1 MKMQRPLAMWVSV
14 MLAMAQATVA
24 ADAVPACAK
33 DPGPKAAVTS
43 YLTAMKEKRFEA
55 AYNFVTATMTDGSS
69 VKDWAGLQRKMF
81 ELGGVTIGEIEVREA
96 VVDLAKP
103 DTCAPS
109 AKVPN
114 VLHAGDV
121 MNNQGSAE
129 FEVYTVLLAKGKW
142 QIDSQ
147 ETLVGNDAIQH
158 WFPGEKIPDY
168 KGTADKP

>member
-1 MKMQRPLAMWVSV
+1 MKILSLLV
-14 MLAMAQATVA
+14 MLGFAQSVLA
-24 ADAVPACAK
+24 ADAVPICMK
-33 DPGPKAAVTS
+33 DSGPKAAVTG
-43 YLTAMKEKRFEA
+43 YLTAMKENRFEQ
-55 AYNFVTATMTDGSS
+55 AYNFVTATMTDGAS
-69 VKDWAGLQRKMF
+69 VKEWAGLQRKMF
-81 ELGGVTIGEIEVREA
+81 ELGGVTIGEIDVREA
-96 VVDLAKP
+96 VVDLVKP